1 MLITL
6 YNSQI
11 SYIDEYFYLTLAESI
26 KMVQKLDESNISWL
40 LKYFRTL
47 LSALLVE
54 GSIGKNK
61 QYTKEFIDFLN

>member
-1 MLITL
+1 MKKLLFEIGYMLITL

-26 KMVQKLDESNISWL
+26 KTVEKNDESYVSWL

-61 QYTKEFIDFLN
+61 

>member
-26 KMVQKLDESNISWL
+26 KTVEKYDDHYIGWL

-61 QYTKEFIDFLN
+61 